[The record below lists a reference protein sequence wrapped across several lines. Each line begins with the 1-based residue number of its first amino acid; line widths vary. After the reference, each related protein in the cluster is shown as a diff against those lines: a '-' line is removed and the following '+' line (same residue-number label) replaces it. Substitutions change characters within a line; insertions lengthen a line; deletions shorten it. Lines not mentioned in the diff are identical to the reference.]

1 MTAIELDSV
10 TKRFEDVTAVDGI
23 SLAVEPGEFLVL
35 VGPSGCGKSTTLRMI
50 AGLETV
56 SDGSL
61 EIGGERVNGVEPKDR
76 DVAMVFQN
84 YALFPH
90 MTAERNMTFGADAA
104 RDISESELSK
114 RAAEGAEMLGIEDL
128 LDRKPAALSGG
139 ERQRV
144 AIGRAL
150 VREPSVFLMDEPLSN
165 LDAKLRIQMRTELA
179 SLHRRLQ
186 TTTVYVTH
194 DQTEAMTL
202 GDRVAVMNDGH
213 AEQVAPPQELYDRP
227 ATRFVAEFI
236 GEPAM
241 NVFPVEVRGDAVVH
255 DTGLEVPIAAGE
267 MALKGDIDA
276 ADLGVRPEDIDIA
289 PLDDASAGTCTAT
302 AEVTVTEPLGDS
314 LLVHCQ
320 LGDETVQVS
329 TTPRAAFDPGER
341 VVLTVDADRSH
352 LFDRETG
359 EAVYHAPNTAVGSSE
374 DRTQRADAVAPGAG
388 GEEIQ

>member
-10 TKRFEDVTAVDGI
+10 TKRFEDVTAVDSI
-23 SLAVEPGEFLVL
+23 SLAVDPGEFLVL
-35 VGPSGCGKSTTLRMI
+35 VGPSGCGKSTTLRMV

-56 SDGSL
+56 SDGVL
-61 EIGGERVNGVEPKDR
+61 EIGGDRVNGVEPKDR

-114 RAAEGAEMLGIEDL
+114 RAAEVAEMLGIEDL

-213 AEQVAPPQELYDRP
+213 VEQVAPPQELYDRP

-241 NVFPVEVRGDAVVH
+241 NVLPVEVRSDSVAH
-255 DTGLEVPIAAGE
+255 DSGLDVPISAG
-267 MALKGDIDA
+267 KIDSTAEA
-276 ADLGVRPEDIDIA
+276 ADLGVRPEDIDITTA
-289 PLDDASAGTCTAT
+289 ETASNSGFCTAT

-314 LLVHCQ
+314 LLVHCR

-329 TTPRAAFDPGER
+329 TTPRAAFEPGER

-352 LFDRETG
+352 LFDRESG
-359 EAVYHAPNTAVGSSE
+359 EAVYHAPATAVEESE
-374 DRTQRADAVAPGAG
+374 GTAPSAEAVAPGAG
-388 GEEIQ
+388 REEIQ